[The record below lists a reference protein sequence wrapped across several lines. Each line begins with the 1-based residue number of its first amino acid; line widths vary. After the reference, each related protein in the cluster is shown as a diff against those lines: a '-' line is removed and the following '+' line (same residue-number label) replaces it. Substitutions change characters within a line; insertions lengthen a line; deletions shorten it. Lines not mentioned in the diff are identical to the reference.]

1 MNFTL
6 RQWAIIAGLAAA
18 FIIAAVLVS
27 NTDGPAAIDDEPVGF
42 DEVVWCEAANAISR
56 WSSVLDGSA
65 DGDSIDDV
73 RNLRQA
79 LVDGRPVAP
88 EAVSSELARLM
99 DYTLLI
105 VQGNEREGD
114 LAAGLESARGN
125 VDTERVARAI
135 AAVDDALVACG
146 HDPSGG

>member
-18 FIIAAVLVS
+18 FVITAILVS
-27 NTDGPAAIDDEPVGF
+27 NSDGPVAVDDEPAAF

-73 RNLRQA
+73 RNLRQS
-79 LVDGRPVAP
+79 LTDGRPVSPADLSF
-88 EAVSSELARLM
+88 EIARLM
-99 DYTLLI
+99 DFTLL
-105 VQGNEREGD
+105 VEQGNEREGD
-114 LAAGLESARGN
+114 LSAGLDSARAN
-125 VDTERVARAI
+125 VDTERVATAI
-135 AAVDDALVACG
+135 AALDEALVACG
-146 HDPSGG
+146 HDPVGG